1 MKPMVVGRIHA
12 NWCGHCKDL
21 IPEWAKM
28 KKQLGPKKYKFV
40 SIEQSNEGPHLER
53 LNKYLGIVEEE
64 KKVKMK
70 EGYPTIFKALN
81 GRVEYYEGP
90 RMAETGGMGR
100 QSCPGRNT
108 QRTCESKEADFKD
121 PTTNITSFQT
131 C

>member
-28 KKQLGPKKYKFV
+28 KKLFAGPKKYKFV

-53 LNKYLGIVEEE
+53 LNKYLGIVEDE
-64 KKVKMK
+64 KKVKLNG
-70 EGYPTIFKALN
+70 GYPTIFKALN

-90 RMAETGGMGR
+90 RTADKLAEWVGKVVPGGTKKR
-100 QSCPGRNT
+100 RL
-108 QRTCESKEADFKD
+108 QRTGSKSRRR
-121 PTTNITSFQT
+121 N
-131 C
+131 

>member
-1 MKPMVVGRIHA
+1 MVVGRIHA

-40 SIEQSNEGPHLER
+40 SIEQSKEGPHLER

-90 RMAETGGMGR
+90 RMAEKLVEWVGKVVQGGTKKRRLRRTGSKSR
-100 QSCPGRNT
+100 RRN
-108 QRTCESKEADFKD
+108 
-121 PTTNITSFQT
+121 
-131 C
+131 

>member
-90 RMAETGGMGR
+90 RMAEKLVEWVGKVVQGGTKKRRLRRTGSKSR
-100 QSCPGRNT
+100 R
-108 QRTCESKEADFKD
+108 RT
-121 PTTNITSFQT
+121 
-131 C
+131 

>member
-1 MKPMVVGRIHA
+1 MVIGRIHA

-28 KKQLGPKKYKFV
+28 KKLLGPKKYKFV
-40 SIEQSNEGPHLER
+40 SIEQSKEGPHLER
-53 LNKYLGIVEEE
+53 LNKYLGIVEDE

-90 RMAETGGMGR
+90 RMADKLAQWVGKVVQGGTRKGR
-100 QSCPGRNT
+100 ASQKKRN
-108 QRTCESKEADFKD
+108 SK
-121 PTTNITSFQT
+121 TRRRN
-131 C
+131 

>member
-53 LNKYLGIVEEE
+53 LKKYLGIVEEE

-90 RMAETGGMGR
+90 RMAEKLVEWVGKVVQGGTRKGR
-100 QSCPGRNT
+100 VSQKKRISKTRR
-108 QRTCESKEADFKD
+108 RT
-121 PTTNITSFQT
+121 
-131 C
+131 

>member
-90 RMAETGGMGR
+90 RMAEKLVEWVGKVVPGGTKKRRLRRTGSKSR
-100 QSCPGRNT
+100 R
-108 QRTCESKEADFKD
+108 RT
-121 PTTNITSFQT
+121 
-131 C
+131 

>member
-90 RMAETGGMGR
+90 RMAEKLVEWVGKGVPGGTKKRRLRRTGSKSR
-100 QSCPGRNT
+100 R
-108 QRTCESKEADFKD
+108 RT
-121 PTTNITSFQT
+121 
-131 C
+131 

>member
-1 MKPMVVGRIHA
+1 MVVGRIHA

-90 RMAETGGMGR
+90 RMAEKLVEWVGKVVQGGTRKGR
-100 QSCPGRNT
+100 VSQKKRISKTRR
-108 QRTCESKEADFKD
+108 RT
-121 PTTNITSFQT
+121 
-131 C
+131 